1 MVTEIVNVTQF
12 TQDFIPFE
20 LFILIFIFGMISLIL
35 SICAKKGNIF
45 FSALSTVLS
54 IFLVYSTFFLRWNT
68 TFIPTSVSKTDT
80 VETILEITNVNQM
93 FLSTPLLWLLIGL
106 FAFSIVSLWMN
117 VAYYSQKALKDAV
130 KKNKN
135 IPEDR
140 MV

>member
-1 MVTEIVNVTQF
+1 MVEIVNVTQYV
-12 TQDFIPFE
+12 QDFIPFE

-35 SICAKKGNIF
+35 SIVVKKGNIF
-45 FSALSTVLS
+45 FSALATVLS
-54 IFLVYSTFFLRWNT
+54 IFLVYCTFFLRWNT
-68 TFIPTSVSKTDT
+68 TFIPTSTSLVDD

-117 VAYYSQKALKDAV
+117 IAYYTQKSLKDAV

-135 IPEDR
+135 IPEGR